1 MTDQEVAIDQAEICG
16 ILLKALDGFAAGL
29 IDTRAAKRISQAV
42 KRANAL
48 LGARREGA
56 TADQRGEFASVVAE
70 LREADRILTGL
81 LERNPDA
88 TVPAEDLNASNDE

>member
-16 ILLKALDGFAAGL
+16 ILLAALDGLAAGL
-29 IDTRAAKRISQAV
+29 IDTPAAKRISKAV

-48 LGARREGA
+48 FRARREGA

-88 TVPAEDLNASNDE
+88 TVPVEDLNASNDE